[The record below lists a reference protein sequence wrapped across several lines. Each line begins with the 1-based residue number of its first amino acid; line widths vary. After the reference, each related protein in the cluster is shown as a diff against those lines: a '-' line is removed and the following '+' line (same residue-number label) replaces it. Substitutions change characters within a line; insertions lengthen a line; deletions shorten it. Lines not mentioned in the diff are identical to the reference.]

1 MPKATLLAKPN
12 PASALITPHWCLN
25 GMVLHIDAEMDAEME
40 WSSTL
45 MAKPNPASALIIKTN
60 QNYTYC

>member
-1 MPKATLLAKPN
+1 
-12 PASALITPHWCLN
+12 
-25 GMVLHIDAEMDAEME
+25 MDAEME